1 MGRDFN
7 RRQFLRTAAG
17 AAVAA
22 AAGVPTLAGEKQG
35 VAIIVDP
42 SDTLASSPPA
52 RWAATELAHA
62 LTKRGVSAAIYEN
75 AAKAPATH
83 FRILASGM
91 SSPGAV
97 AALMSARA
105 QTHAVPEALALCETK
120 DGVWACG
127 HDARGLTYA
136 LLELADRVCHAGD
149 PIASVAVPEP
159 ITERPA
165 NTVRSIT
172 RLFTSDIEDK
182 PWYNDCEMWPPYLSM
197 LAAQRF
203 NRFSLALG
211 IGYDFLTNVTDA
223 YFLFAY
229 PFLLSV
235 PGYSVRVP
243 QLPDAERDRNLEML
257 RFISEQT
264 VARGMDFQLGIWM
277 HGYRWINSPNPNY
290 TIEGLTA
297 ENHGA
302 YCRAALLM
310 LLQSVP
316 NISGI
321 TFRVHGESGVNEGS
335 YEFWKTVFDGVATC
349 GRKVEIDMH
358 AKGMDQGMIDT
369 ALGCGQPVKI
379 SPKYW
384 AEHLGMPYHQAD
396 IREQERPRAGHEASG
411 LMKFSAGSRSFLRY
425 GYGDL
430 LREDRKWGVLHRIW
444 PGTQRLLI
452 WGDPLTAAA
461 YSRAFSFC
469 GSDGVE
475 IMEPLSFKGR
485 RGSGTEGG
493 RCGYSDKSLNPLWDW
508 EKYTYSYRVLGR
520 NLYNPETDPDVW
532 RRAMRHDFGSGG
544 ADFENAL
551 ANSSRIL
558 PIITT
563 AHAPSAGNN
572 TYWPEIYL
580 NHSLIDAAHPGPY
593 TDSPM
598 PRVFGTVSPLDPQL
612 FYSMDDFADDLL
624 KGERSGK
631 YTPIE
636 VSHWLENYA
645 AAAAEFLARGERR
658 DARKGRPEY
667 RRLTI
672 DIAVAVGLGRFF
684 AAKFRAGVLYRIFEQ
699 TGDRAALEEALKAY
713 KEARD
718 AWAGIAVR
726 TKGVYMAD
734 ITVGET
740 RQLRGHWADRL
751 PDIDADIAELAAK
764 LESAKPMV
772 KGGPVTH
779 AIAEALGKP
788 QRPKVSARHA
798 LVPTFQSGNAF
809 AVELTAEKDYASVRL
824 YYRHVDHAERWESQP
839 MQAERRLWRATIP
852 AEYTQSP
859 FPLQYYF
866 ELREAPHAAVLY
878 PGLGDQLTNQPYF
891 AVRGAVARNSVRN
904 HAADCLI

>member
-1 MGRDFN
+1 MNKDLN
-7 RRQFLRTAAG
+7 RRQFLRTTAG
-17 AAVAA
+17 VAAAVAT
-22 AAGVPTLAGEKQG
+22 GVPAANGDARD
-35 VAIIVDP
+35 VAIVIDP
-42 SDTLASSPPA
+42 ADAVASSVSA
-52 RWAATELAHA
+52 IWAASELERS
-62 LTKRGVSAAIYEN
+62 LVERGVTAHIYEN
-75 AAKAPATH
+75 ATRAGSAH
-83 FRILASGM
+83 LRIVSAGLAS
-91 SSPGAV
+91 PGV
-97 AALMSARA
+97 MAALNAAGARPD
-105 QTHAVPEALALCETK
+105 AVPEGLALCQGK
-120 DGVWACG
+120 DGLWACG

-136 LLELADRVCHAGD
+136 LLELADRVRHSTD
-149 PIASVAVPEP
+149 PIASLAVPRP

-172 RLFTSDIEDK
+172 RLFTSDVEDK
-182 PWYNDCEMWPPYLSM
+182 PWYNDREMWPAYLSM
-197 LAAQRF
+197 LATKRF
-203 NRFSLALG
+203 NRFNLALG

-229 PFLLSV
+229 PFLLPV
-235 PGYSVRVP
+235 AGYNVRVP

-264 VARGMDFQLGIWM
+264 AARGMDFQLGIWM
-277 HGYRWINSPNPNY
+277 HGYRWNASPNPNY
-290 TIEGLTA
+290 TIEGLTS

-302 YCRAALLM
+302 YCRDAVRALL
-310 LLQSVP
+310 QAVP
-316 NISGI
+316 KISGV
-321 TFRVHGESGVNEGS
+321 TFRVHGESGVAEGS
-335 YEFWKTVFDGVATC
+335 YEFWKMVFDGVATC

-384 AEHLGMPYHQAD
+384 AEHLGLPYHQAD
-396 IREQERPRAGHEASG
+396 IREQERPRVGKEATG
-411 LMKFSAGSRSFLRY
+411 LMKLSAGSRSFLRY

-485 RGSGTEGG
+485 RGSGIAGG
-493 RCGYSDKSLNPLWDW
+493 RCAYADKSLNPRWDW
-508 EKYTYSYRVLGR
+508 QKYTYSYRVWGR
-520 NLYNPETDPDVW
+520 HLYNPETDPDVW
-532 RRAMRHDFGSGG
+532 RRAMRHDFGSAGP
-544 ADFENAL
+544 DFENAL

-593 TDSPM
+593 TDSPI

-612 FYSMDDFADDLL
+612 FYSMNEFADDLL

-636 VSHWLENYA
+636 VARWLENYA
-645 AAAAEFLARGERR
+645 AAAVESLARGERR
-658 DARKGRPEY
+658 AVKMDRPEY

-672 DIAVAVGLGRFF
+672 DIAVAAGLGRFF
-684 AAKFRAGVLYRIFEQ
+684 AAKFRAGALYRIFEQ
-699 TGDRAALEEALKAY
+699 TGDRAALEESLKAY
-713 KEARD
+713 KTARE
-718 AWAGIAVR
+718 AWAGIAAR

-734 ITVGET
+734 ITVGEA
-740 RQLRGHWADRL
+740 RHLRGHWVDRL
-751 PDIDADIAELAAK
+751 TDIDADIVGLAAK
-764 LESAKPMV
+764 RDSAKPAE
-772 KGGPVTH
+772 KDGPV
-779 AIAEALGKP
+779 ARVIAEVLGTP
-788 QRPKVSARHA
+788 QRPSASAYHA
-798 LVPTFQSGNAF
+798 PASTFRPGDVF
-809 AVELTAEKDYASVRL
+809 PLELAVQKDYASVRL
-824 YYRHVDHAERWESQP
+824 YYRHVNQAERWESES
-839 MQAERRLWRATIP
+839 MQSGGRVWRASIP
-852 AEYTQSP
+852 AAYTQGP
-859 FPLQYYF
+859 YPLQYYF
-866 ELREAPHAAVLY
+866 ELKETLRSAVLY

-891 AVRGAVARNSVRN
+891 LMRSRS
-904 HAADCLI
+904 

>member
-1 MGRDFN
+1 
-7 RRQFLRTAAG
+7 
-17 AAVAA
+17 
-22 AAGVPTLAGEKQG
+22 
-35 VAIIVDP
+35 
-42 SDTLASSPPA
+42 
-52 RWAATELAHA
+52 
-62 LTKRGVSAAIYEN
+62 
-75 AAKAPATH
+75 
-83 FRILASGM
+83 
-91 SSPGAV
+91 
-97 AALMSARA
+97 
-105 QTHAVPEALALCETK
+105 
-120 DGVWACG
+120 
-127 HDARGLTYA
+127 
-136 LLELADRVCHAGD
+136 
-149 PIASVAVPEP
+149 
-159 ITERPA
+159 
-165 NTVRSIT
+165 
-172 RLFTSDIEDK
+172 
-182 PWYNDCEMWPPYLSM
+182 
-197 LAAQRF
+197 
-203 NRFSLALG
+203 
-211 IGYDFLTNVTDA
+211 
-223 YFLFAY
+223 
-229 PFLLSV
+229 
-235 PGYSVRVP
+235 
-243 QLPDAERDRNLEML
+243 
-257 RFISEQT
+257 
-264 VARGMDFQLGIWM
+264 
-277 HGYRWINSPNPNY
+277 
-290 TIEGLTA
+290 
-297 ENHGA
+297 
-302 YCRAALLM
+302 
-310 LLQSVP
+310 
-316 NISGI
+316 
-321 TFRVHGESGVNEGS
+321 
-335 YEFWKTVFDGVATC
+335 
-349 GRKVEIDMH
+349 
-358 AKGMDQGMIDT
+358 
-369 ALGCGQPVKI
+369 
-379 SPKYW
+379 
-384 AEHLGMPYHQAD
+384 
-396 IREQERPRAGHEASG
+396 
-411 LMKFSAGSRSFLRY
+411 
-425 GYGDL
+425 
-430 LREDRKWGVLHRIW
+430 
-444 PGTQRLLI
+444 
-452 WGDPLTAAA
+452 
-461 YSRAFSFC
+461 
-469 GSDGVE
+469 
-475 IMEPLSFKGR
+475 
-485 RGSGTEGG
+485 
-493 RCGYSDKSLNPLWDW
+493 
-508 EKYTYSYRVLGR
+508 
-520 NLYNPETDPDVW
+520 
-532 RRAMRHDFGSGG
+532 MRHDFGAGG

-645 AAAAEFLARGERR
+645 AAAAESLARGERR

-788 QRPKVSARHA
+788 QRPKVSAHHA
-798 LVPTFQSGNAF
+798 LVPTFNSGNAF
-809 AVELTAEKDYASVRL
+809 AVELTAEKAYASVRL
-824 YYRHVDHAERWESQP
+824 YYRHVNQAERWESQP
-839 MQAERRLWRATIP
+839 MQAERRIWRATIP

-866 ELREAPHAAVLY
+866 ELRESPHAAVLY

>member
-1 MGRDFN
+1 
-7 RRQFLRTAAG
+7 
-17 AAVAA
+17 
-22 AAGVPTLAGEKQG
+22 
-35 VAIIVDP
+35 
-42 SDTLASSPPA
+42 
-52 RWAATELAHA
+52 
-62 LTKRGVSAAIYEN
+62 
-75 AAKAPATH
+75 
-83 FRILASGM
+83 
-91 SSPGAV
+91 
-97 AALMSARA
+97 
-105 QTHAVPEALALCETK
+105 
-120 DGVWACG
+120 
-127 HDARGLTYA
+127 
-136 LLELADRVCHAGD
+136 
-149 PIASVAVPEP
+149 
-159 ITERPA
+159 
-165 NTVRSIT
+165 
-172 RLFTSDIEDK
+172 
-182 PWYNDCEMWPPYLSM
+182 MWPAYLSM

-203 NRFSLALG
+203 NRFNLALG

-235 PGYSVRVP
+235 PGYNVRVP
-243 QLPDAERDRNLEML
+243 QLPDTERDGNLEVL

-264 VARGMDFQLGIWM
+264 VARGVDFQLGIWM
-277 HGYRWINSPNPNY
+277 HGYRWNASPNANY
-290 TIEGLTA
+290 TIEGLTP
-297 ENHGA
+297 ENHGS
-302 YCRAALLM
+302 YCRDAVRALL
-310 LLQSVP
+310 QAVP
-316 NISGI
+316 KISGV
-321 TFRVHGESGVNEGS
+321 TFRVHGESGVAEGS
-335 YEFWKTVFDGVATC
+335 YEFWRMVFEGVATC

-369 ALGCGQPVKI
+369 ALGCGQPVRI

-396 IREQERPRAGHEASG
+396 IREQERPHVGKEATG
-411 LMKFSAGSRSFLRY
+411 LMKLSAGSRSFLRY

-485 RGSGTEGG
+485 RGTGIASG
-493 RCGYSDKSLNPLWDW
+493 RCAYADKSLNPRWDW
-508 EKYTYSYRVLGR
+508 QKYTYSYRVWGR
-520 NLYNPETDPDVW
+520 LLYSPETGPDVW
-532 RRAMRHDFGSGG
+532 RRAMRHDFGPGG

-593 TDSPM
+593 TDSPI

-612 FYSMDDFADDLL
+612 FYGMDEFADDLL

-636 VSHWLENYA
+636 VARWLENYA
-645 AAAAEFLARGERR
+645 AAAVESLARGERR
-658 DARKGRPEY
+658 AAKKDRPEY

-672 DIAVAVGLGRFF
+672 DIAIAAGLGRFF

-699 TGDRAALEEALKAY
+699 TGDRAAFEEALKAY
-713 KEARD
+713 RSAREK
-718 AWAGIAVR
+718 WAGIAAR

-734 ITVGET
+734 ITVGEA

-751 PDIDADIAELAAK
+751 TDIDADIAALAVKRDSAKPVEKDGPVARAIAEVLGMPRRRGASVSHAPAPTFRTGHVVPLELAA
-764 LESAKPMV
+764 
-772 KGGPVTH
+772 
-779 AIAEALGKP
+779 
-788 QRPKVSARHA
+788 Q
-798 LVPTFQSGNAF
+798 
-809 AVELTAEKDYASVRL
+809 KDYASVRL
-824 YYRHVDHAERWESQP
+824 YYRHVNQAERWESQS
-839 MQAERRLWRATIP
+839 MQSEGRVWRASIP
-852 AEYTQSP
+852 AEYTQGP
-859 FPLQYYF
+859 YPLQYYF
-866 ELREAPHAAVLY
+866 ELREKAQSAVLY

-891 AVRGAVARNSVRN
+891 LVRRRS
-904 HAADCLI
+904 